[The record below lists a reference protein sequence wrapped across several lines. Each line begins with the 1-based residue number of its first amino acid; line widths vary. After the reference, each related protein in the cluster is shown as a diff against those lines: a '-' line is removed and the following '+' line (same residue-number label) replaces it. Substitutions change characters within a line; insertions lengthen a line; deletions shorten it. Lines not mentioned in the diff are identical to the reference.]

1 MNNGNGA
8 VSPEEAFA
16 QGQEVGNRMS
26 IVLCSL
32 TEASLQEQG
41 ITKPS
46 LDAWLE
52 TWHQVSREM
61 GAHEI
66 TLSLSEGFPWLV
78 DPEEF
83 VKGVMTLWATSHF
96 IKPQILAN
104 AYAVDPLPFEE
115 RFSRAKAF
123 LDRFE
128 SKGPPTPPPARPNLT
143 LLQGGAQGEAQDRA
157 K

>member
-1 MNNGNGA
+1 MNNGNGS

-26 IVLCSL
+26 VVLCSL

-46 LDAWLE
+46 MDAWLE

-61 GAHEI
+61 GVHEI
-66 TLSLSEGFPWLV
+66 NLSLSEGFPWLM

-83 VKGVMTLWATSHF
+83 SKGVMTLWATSHF
-96 IKPQILAN
+96 IKPQILGN
-104 AYAVDPLPFEE
+104 AHAVDPLPFEE

-123 LDRFE
+123 LDKFE
-128 SKGPPTPPPARPNLT
+128 SKGPPTSPPARPNLT
-143 LLQGGAQGEAQDRA
+143 LLQGGAQGES

>member
-1 MNNGNGA
+1 MYNGNGS

-26 IVLCSL
+26 VVLCNL

-52 TWHQVSREM
+52 TWHQVSREL
-61 GAHEI
+61 GVHEI
-66 TLSLSEGFPWLV
+66 NLSLSEGFPWLM

-83 VKGVMTLWATSHF
+83 SKGVMTLWATSHF
-96 IKPQILAN
+96 IKPQILGN
-104 AYAVDPLPFEE
+104 VHAVDPLSFEE

-128 SKGPPTPPPARPNLT
+128 SKGPSMPPSARPNLT
-143 LLQGGAQGEAQDRA
+143 LLQGGAQGESE
-157 K
+157 

>member
-1 MNNGNGA
+1 MNNGSGS

-16 QGQEVGNRMS
+16 QGLEVGNRMS
-26 IVLCSL
+26 VVLCSL

-52 TWHQVSREM
+52 AWHQVGREV
-61 GAHEI
+61 GVHEI
-66 TLSLSEGFPWLV
+66 NLSLSEGFPWLM

-83 VKGVMTLWATSHF
+83 SKGVMILWATSHF
-96 IKPQILAN
+96 IKPQIMGN
-104 AYAVDPLPFEE
+104 AYAVDPLPVEE
-115 RFSRAKAF
+115 RLSRAKAF
-123 LDRFE
+123 LDKFE
-128 SKGPPTPPPARPNLT
+128 SKGSPTSPPARPNLT
-143 LLQGGAQGEAQDRA
+143 LIQGGAQSES